1 MVPLY
6 VPGCNFHGYFVGL
19 SNGAVGGLVSLFGGI
34 SITVLL
40 SHFHP
45 DHMIHGLTYRVSCC
59 IICLSCIS
67 CISCMSSMS
76 CMSKYISDGL
86 SVNKKNQATFLSA

>member
-40 SHFHP
+40 GHFP
-45 DHMIHGLTYRVSCC
+45 SDHMIHGLTYRVSCC

-67 CISCMSSMS
+67 CISCIS
-76 CMSKYISDGL
+76 YISKC
-86 SVNKKNQATFLSA
+86 VKWTK